1 MKANRNPNT
10 KIIIILF
17 AYTHRGDEVDEFFDI
32 GGYGSGGQTGGQ
44 GGYGSSQ
51 GGYGSSQGGYGGRG
65 GDGGGYS
72 SGGAGGN
79 MTGSMGGGQSGGYKT
94 SNGSGAGRVLLVA
107 VVYHSTILGNG
118 YKGN

>member
-51 GGYGSSQGGYGGRG
+51 GGYGGRG
-65 GDGGGYS
+65 GDSGGYS
-72 SGGAGGN
+72 SGGGGAGGN

-107 VVYHSTILGNG
+107 VVYHATILGNRF
-118 YKGN
+118 K